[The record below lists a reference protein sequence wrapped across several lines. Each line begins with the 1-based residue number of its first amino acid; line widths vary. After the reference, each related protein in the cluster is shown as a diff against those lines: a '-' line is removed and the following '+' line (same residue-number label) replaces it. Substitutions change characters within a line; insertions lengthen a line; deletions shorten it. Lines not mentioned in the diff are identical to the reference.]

1 MVAFG
6 WLSSLGSS
14 NDIETDSKFA
24 NSSRSTGMLL
34 NGIRDVE
41 WNL

>member
-1 MVAFG
+1 MAFG
-6 WLSSLGSS
+6 RPSSLGFS
-14 NDIETDSKFA
+14 NDIGTDSKFA